1 MTKTLEVDWIR
12 WNPTWHKLC
21 CGYIFQFHLYIEIS
35 ANLQPIPLN
44 YLKSFFLLAYFAS
57 LRVKT
62 SVGVLRGLDLSIDIS
77 LCIANP
83 FNVLKFELP
92 SSEQFCM
99 FFEQMR
105 YHIKKKKDYLK
116 TELKLKVQTG
126 SYWLFTNFALISMAK
141 GIPCWVLLKSVI
153 AKG

>member
-1 MTKTLEVDWIR
+1 M
-12 WNPTWHKLC
+12 
-21 CGYIFQFHLYIEIS
+21 
-35 ANLQPIPLN
+35 
-44 YLKSFFLLAYFAS
+44 
-57 LRVKT
+57 

-105 YHIKKKKDYLK
+105 YHIKKKKK
-116 TELKLKVQTG
+116 T
-126 SYWLFTNFALISMAK
+126 I
-141 GIPCWVLLKSVI
+141 
-153 AKG
+153 